1 MFTTAGTLTS
11 TFMGASPF
19 VTTHVVRL
27 KLFRLKGSE
36 KYDCRT
42 LAEISDS
49 FIKHGLKMRF
59 FLTVFSL
66 QPIHLSS
73 YEDGLENPDQNSHHF
88 LAILVYTSTASSI
101 FEM

>member
-1 MFTTAGTLTS
+1 MWKKKRDKS
-11 TFMGASPF
+11 THF

-36 KYDCRT
+36 KHDCRT
-42 LAEISDS
+42 LAETSDS
-49 FIKHGLKMRF
+49 CTKHGFKIRF

-73 YEDGLENPDQNSHHF
+73 YYIF
-88 LAILVYTSTASSI
+88 ILF
-101 FEM
+101 FEKI